1 MATRVLVDPI
11 PPRAPVSAPARP
23 RVMRAWCP
31 GQAFVELAMGM
42 LALAL
47 VLAAALGFIEYI
59 VGSLEMQRT
68 LRAKAGVG
76 AMTATGGDGAFVT
89 AKDSGVVTVEPMA
102 AEYIFGS
109 EEVEITETVHMPT
122 MGGIF
127 K

>member
-1 MATRVLVDPI
+1 MATRF
-11 PPRAPVSAPARP
+11 R
-23 RVMRAWCP
+23 P

-59 VGSLEMQRT
+59 LGSLEMQRT

-76 AMTATGGDGAFVT
+76 AMTATGGDGTFVT
-89 AKDSGVVTVEPMA
+89 AQESGVVTVEPMA

-109 EEVEITETVHMPT
+109 EEVEIKESVHMPA